1 MKRSTSFLENPKV
14 FSAAALKY
22 SIYASELITT
32 QASNKESNIAI
43 SLSSKIVTEVSL
55 FALRP
60 PERLLDEP
68 ELELELEVEAFSEL
82 LLCNVILRVPSLA
95 VAIAVL
101 NCLSLA
107 ILIRSPK

>member
-68 ELELELEVEAFSEL
+68 ELEFEVEAFSEL